1 MIHTLTRSFVAA
13 FAAAALLA
21 CLAANPAGAATFSDD
36 FDTGHD
42 YLVDGVAGTGW
53 DGLLLPTGANA
64 TVLDSNSTNAG
75 KLTITQDASWAA
87 QNNFDAPLLYKEV
100 SGDFVATV
108 VIDSMI
114 AGNYHYAGLVALNPA
129 GTQNNYLTALARN
142 AGSISIRHFGQ
153 STTDGARVQTSIV
166 TSSAT
171 DAELN
176 YYRLE
181 RSGDTFTSRY
191 SDDSGATW
199 TDIRSDE
206 RADLP
211 ATLYVGLTGT
221 TGNTNPGTGPYTA
234 QVESFEV
241 NNDTVLAGYDFT
253 GAKGAPTTTGTGVTA
268 NTMTET
274 GGGFNHHRFLRLGV
288 QFDRYRPSCRFG

>member
-1 MIHTLTRSFVAA
+1 MNSNSTMKTVKNIRPAPLLS
-13 FAAAALLA
+13 AALIALA
-21 CLAANPAGAATFSDD
+21 LAANPAGAATFSDD

-75 KLTITQDASWAA
+75 KLTITEDSSWVATGD
-87 QNNFDAPLLYKEV
+87 FDAPLLYKEM

-108 VIDSMI
+108 VIDSMF
-114 AGNYHYAGLVALNPA
+114 AGNYHFAGLVALNP
-129 GTQNNYLTALARN
+129 GDQDNYVTALARN
-142 AGSISIRHFGQ
+142 AGTISIRHFGW
-153 STTDGARVQTSIV
+153 STTNGARAQTSIV
-166 TSSAT
+166 TSSTT

-199 TDIRSDE
+199 TDIRSDS

-211 ATLYVGLTGT
+211 DTLYVGLTGT
-221 TGNTNPGTGPYTA
+221 TGSSNTGTGPYTA
-234 QVESFEV
+234 QFESFEV
-241 NNDTVLAGYDFT
+241 EQVPEPSVALLGAIGVLGL
-253 GAKGAPTTTGTGVTA
+253 
-268 NTMTET
+268 
-274 GGGFNHHRFLRLGV
+274 LR
-288 QFDRYRPSCRFG
+288 RRRIA